1 MDRQRASIDGGL
13 ESSKTID
20 GQAGCPYQR
29 TATVDLYLAGF
40 TLDQQRQAGDSS
52 AVQRRWGKTDRQN
65 DSYNRKWAPG
75 GMSERMQIIGSV
87 GSLRVRDDDC

>member
-20 GQAGCPYQR
+20 GQAGCPNQR

-52 AVQRRWGKTDRQN
+52 AVQRRWGKTDRQKRFVQQEVGAWR
-65 DSYNRKWAPG
+65 DVRKDADHR
-75 GMSERMQIIGSV
+75 ERWEPESP
-87 GSLRVRDDDC
+87 